1 MACVSQRDRGRQTA
15 RSAAGRRTAGLR
27 RMTRCVKHVGRCS
40 HSQVRAVASAKHTF
54 MQSFR
59 RAGIKPW
66 PRIPPMWV
74 RVQGPP
80 SAHHITLF
88 SVLRKPQTGG
98 AESESFPISYLQDR
112 PLGGFR
118 RPRESS
124 IWVIVLV
131 EVSPPSPETDRAIFG
146 LFFFFMSKLID

>member
-1 MACVSQRDRGRQTA
+1 MESSLQGSLGERHMACVSQRDRGRQTA

-27 RMTRCVKHVGRCS
+27 RMTRCVKHMGRCS

-59 RAGIKPW
+59 RAGEPW
-66 PRIPPMWV
+66 PRIPPIWV

-98 AESESFPISYLQDR
+98 AESESLPKQSPKQAFGRLSPALGVTPHHRSLWLRCHHHPLSR
-112 PLGGFR
+112 P
-118 RPRESS
+118 SH
-124 IWVIVLV
+124 
-131 EVSPPSPETDRAIFG
+131 VS
-146 LFFFFMSKLID
+146 